1 MKFIT
6 ALKKGNIIS
15 NPEFW
20 KKIQNLINLV
30 FGLSGVIAFKY
41 PEIASQ
47 LSTENLAAITI
58 GISSINSYLATIT
71 TDKVG
76 V

>member
-1 MKFIT
+1 MRFLT
-6 ALKKGNIIS
+6 ALKKGKTIR

-20 KKIQNLINLV
+20 KKIQNFINLV

-47 LSTENLAAITI
+47 LTTENLAAITI
-58 GISSINSYLATIT
+58 GMSSINGYLSTIT